1 MRATTVSPGAH
12 AEEIAVTG
20 EAAPVV
26 VKLGVWVSN
35 TKSRR
40 DKLTVEQ
47 LTALA
52 EAGVDWA

>member
-1 MRATTVSPGAH
+1 M
-12 AEEIAVTG
+12 TG